1 MTPTKLTQKIEHA
14 SAVDIRNDNCS
25 KQDLLWYQN
34 YRREVL
40 KLPKERKP
48 FKKKLTR
55 KNKSVKVRTYEN

>member
-14 SAVDIRNDNCS
+14 SALEIRNDKCS
-25 KQDLLWYQN
+25 KEDLLWYQN

-40 KLPKERKP
+40 HLNRDEFPKKKF

-55 KNKSVKVRTYEN
+55 KKK